1 MMTVL
6 QQEMS
11 LVSDLLYLLIGIEG
25 QHIKADPLDSAN
37 AERTFKIEVCKMV
50 TLTIPVSK
58 FLLFGAQL
66 AVKVCIENHH

>member
-25 QHIKADPLDSAN
+25 QHVKADPLDSAN

-50 TLTIPVSK
+50 TFT
-58 FLLFGAQL
+58 G
-66 AVKVCIENHH
+66 E

>member
-1 MMTVL
+1 MCSPQTPQGSLTGGKDSPEKLTMMTVL

-37 AERTFKIEVCKMV
+37 AERTFKIEVKMV
-50 TLTIPVSK
+50 TLTR
-58 FLLFGAQL
+58 
-66 AVKVCIENHH
+66 E